1 MKRSSVGN
9 NGSGKRQRTKKLL
22 DVLRQ
27 NKELGNI
34 VGTVS
39 RKIGADKSTTSELL
53 TALQTL
59 DTEFTENNWVKVKT
73 VIKQINLDYIVQQG
87 SISLEKDKID
97 AQGDPTLYIY
107 NNTRVAQATSMVLL
121 DCVYQGQYCVTKVM
135 NDTFDKVD
143 LFMES
148 LINIFMSAIGKGNEF
163 ISSPDII
170 KMGWVND
177 INTKNG
183 NSMSPSRKKRSESE
197 RQYIIIQE
205 KINGEEFSKLTGEVL
220 KTALITLC
228 RGMKPLQ
235 DNYNFAHRDFHSGN
249 VMYDKDNDVVN
260 IIDFGYSC
268 FSIPDTEGSVQAL
281 EGGYGY
287 NQLEDPY
294 KKHIPCINKSHDLCT
309 LILSL
314 AVQHD
319 MDNNIETWLGAL
331 ANEISLHYYIVYI
344 KKTEEWNSMN
354 EQIKNSYPDY
364 KWHSS
369 ANRIFI
375 IHYWYLYEMF
385 ELDIGMGP
393 DVILGFLEGT
403 GRLEYGGFLEDTGNH
418 KYGVKTQF
426 KTLKF

>member
-9 NGSGKRQRTKKLL
+9 NGSGKRQRTEKLL

-27 NKELGNI
+27 NKELGTI
-34 VGTVS
+34 VNTVYG
-39 RKIGADKSTTSELL
+39 KIGTDKTKISNLL

-59 DTEFTENNWVKVKT
+59 DTEFTKKNWEQVKT
-73 VIKQINLDYIVQQG
+73 VINEINLDYIDQQG
-87 SISLEKDKID
+87 SMFLEDDKID
-97 AQGDPTLYIY
+97 KQGDPTLYIY

-121 DCVYQGQYCVTKVM
+121 DCVYQGNYCVTKLM
-135 NDTFDKVD
+135 NETFDKVD

-148 LINIFMSAIGKGNEF
+148 LINIFMSAIGNDNEF

-170 KMGWVND
+170 KMGWVQDMEEVPN
-177 INTKNG
+177 NG
-183 NSMSPSRKKRSESE
+183 IMSRSRKKTISPNSQK
-197 RQYIIIQE
+197 QYVIIQE

-228 RGMKPLQ
+228 KGMKPLQ
-235 DNYNFAHRDFHSGN
+235 EKYNFAHRDFHSGN
-249 VMYDKDNDVVN
+249 VMYDEDNNVVN

-268 FSIPDTEGSVQAL
+268 FSIPNTKGSVQAL

-287 NQLEDPY
+287 NQLKEPY
-294 KKHIPCINKSHDLCT
+294 KDHIPCINKSHDLCT

-319 MDNNIETWLGAL
+319 MDKKIEYWLKTL
-331 ANEISLHYYIVYI
+331 AIDISNKYCSAY
-344 KKTEEWNSMN
+344 KAKTEEWKGMDA
-354 EQIKNSYPDY
+354 EIPYGY
-364 KWHSS
+364 KWDDD
-369 ANRIFI
+369 I

-385 ELDIGMGP
+385 EVDIGMGP
-393 DVILGFLEGT
+393 DVICGILNGT
-403 GRLEYGGFLEDTGNH
+403 SGSSTFGT
-418 KYGVKTQF
+418 KTKF